1 MALGLLKLGS
11 LGFRI
16 FGLSPLISLGH
27 QANFFRSHLLNRW
40 PQTRQAPHSRAPGRS
55 KMVDTTCSRINI
67 SLSDLTV
74 RPPAASAAVE
84 EESLTNPRLQPHREP
99 TACNALFCCGTAF
112 FDFVLV
118 GVASPVKP
126 VVKSMPAD
134 RAAICSV
141 QCPRPATEPVSHAWR
156 GAHKWQCIPPKETDR
171 VRGRSC
177 GLNGRIFRSSSQH
190 DHHPT

>member
-1 MALGLLKLGS
+1 M
-11 LGFRI
+11 
-16 FGLSPLISLGH
+16 LSPNRSSELPCFVVAFPFLTFFSGMASL
-27 QANFFRSHLLNRW
+27 
-40 PQTRQAPHSRAPGRS
+40 
-55 KMVDTTCSRINI
+55 
-67 SLSDLTV
+67 
-74 RPPAASAAVE
+74 
-84 EESLTNPRLQPHREP
+84 
-99 TACNALFCCGTAF
+99 
-112 FDFVLV
+112 
-118 GVASPVKP
+118 VKP
-126 VVKSMPAD
+126 VVKAMPAG